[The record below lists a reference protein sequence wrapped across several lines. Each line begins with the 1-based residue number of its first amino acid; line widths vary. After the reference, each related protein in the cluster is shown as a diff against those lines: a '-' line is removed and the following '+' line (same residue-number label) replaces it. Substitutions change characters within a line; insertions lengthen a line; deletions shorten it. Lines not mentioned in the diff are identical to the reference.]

1 MSKRANGEGSIDQR
15 ADGMWRARTYVYDT
29 NGDKIRR
36 TVYGKTREA
45 VATKLVE
52 LQSLTQKHI
61 PAAPVKYTVRAFG
74 DEWVRRLRDDEKRKP
89 ATVANYEWIL
99 TKYVYGVVGTVRLT
113 SLTPA
118 HVRKV
123 MNTTAGLNRKRQ
135 DGTVEPL
142 SARTVQLTRAVLR
155 AMLAEAQ
162 RDELIHRNV
171 AALVKGPT
179 VTRAEVEPWTSQ
191 EVDAFLKVAAGH
203 RLGALFSVGVALGMR
218 KGELLALH
226 WNDVDMD
233 NRTLRVSKTVQRLG
247 SQGLV
252 TGTPKTMR
260 SRRTIPLPAQVIR
273 TLVEHRKAQD
283 AERATAGDAWQSNGL
298 VFASKSGGLLDPKH
312 VNRILDSLA
321 EEAGVRRI
329 RFHDLRHTCAT
340 LLLGQGVA
348 PRTVMEVLGHSQM
361 SITTD
366 LYGHV
371 MPTTLRDAA
380 DAMDAALGGAVT
392 SSTGPVSSS

>member
-1 MSKRANGEGSIDQR
+1 
-15 ADGMWRARTYVYDT
+15 
-29 NGDKIRR
+29 
-36 TVYGKTREA
+36 
-45 VATKLVE
+45 
-52 LQSLTQKHI
+52 
-61 PAAPVKYTVRAFG
+61 VKYTVRAFG

>member
-15 ADGMWRARTYVYDT
+15 ADGIWRARVYVLNPD
-29 NGDKIRR
+29 GIRVR
-36 TVYGKTREA
+36 RAVYGKTREE

-52 LQSLTQKHI
+52 LQSLTHKHI
-61 PAAPVKYTVRAFG
+61 PAAPVKHTVRSFG
-74 DEWVRRLRDDEKRKP
+74 EEWIRRLRDDEKRKP
-89 ATVANYEWIL
+89 ATVANYEWVL
-99 TKYVYGVVGTVRLT
+99 TKYVYDVIGTVRIT

-123 MNTTAGLNRKRQ
+123 MNTTAGLTRKRQ
-135 DGTVEPL
+135 DGTVAAL
-142 SARTVQLTRAVLR
+142 SARTVQLTRSVLR

-191 EVDAFLKVAAGH
+191 EVDAFLKVAKDH

-226 WNDVDMD
+226 WNDIDLND
-233 NRTLRVSKTVQRLG
+233 RTLRVSKTVQRLG

-260 SRRTIPLPAQVIR
+260 SRRTIPLPSQVVKTLRDHREAQ
-273 TLVEHRKAQD
+273 EK
-283 AERATAGDAWQSNGL
+283 ERLAAGAAWQDTGL
-298 VFASKSGGLLDPKH
+298 VFASRSGTLLDPKH

-321 EEAGVRRI
+321 EQAGVRRI

-371 MPTTLRDAA
+371 MPTTLRAA
-380 DAMDAALGGAVT
+380 AQAMDRALR
-392 SSTGPVSSS
+392 SSEA

>member
-15 ADGMWRARTYVYDT
+15 ADGMWRARVYVFDT
-29 NGDKIRR
+29 DGNKVRR
-36 TVYGKTREA
+36 PVYGKTREV
-45 VATKLVE
+45 VAAKLVE
-52 LQSLTQKHI
+52 LQSLTHKHI
-61 PAAPVKYTVRAFG
+61 PAAPVKHTVRTFG
-74 DEWVRRLRDDEKRKP
+74 EEWIRRLRDDEKRKP

-99 TKYVYGVVGTVRLT
+99 NKYVYDVVGAVRIT

-123 MNTTAGLNRKRQ
+123 MNTTANLNRKRQ

-142 SARTVQLTRAVLR
+142 SARTVQLTRSVLR

-179 VTRAEVEPWTSQ
+179 VTRVEVEPWTRQ
-191 EVDAFLKVAAGH
+191 EVDTFLKVARGH

-226 WNDVDMD
+226 WNDIDM
-233 NRTLRVSKTVQRLG
+233 NGRTLRVSKTVQRLG

-260 SRRTIPLPAQVIR
+260 SRRTIPLPAQVVR
-273 TLVEHRKAQD
+273 SLVEHRRGQD
-283 AERATAGDAWQSNGL
+283 SEREAAGDAWQDNGL
-298 VFASKSGGLLDPKH
+298 VFASKSGSLLDPKH
-312 VNRILDSLA
+312 VNRVLDSLA

-348 PRTVMEVLGHSQM
+348 ARTVMEVLGHSQM

-380 DAMDAALGGAVT
+380 DAMDTALGGLEVDRK
-392 SSTGPVSSS
+392 P